1 MEPELPPRLLL
12 FDGECGLC
20 DRFVQWVVEQDKAG
34 LFHFAP
40 LQGDTARC
48 LRESMEIPEGL
59 DTAVLVQSGVV
70 YLRSSAVF
78 QVLRQLSAPWN
89 WLGGFGVLPRFLTDP
104 AYRLVARVRHV
115 LMGGRSA
122 CRLPMGDEET
132 RFLP

>member
-12 FDGECGLC
+12 YDGDCGLC
-20 DRFVQWVVEQDKAG
+20 DRFVQWVLEQDQSG

-40 LQGDTARC
+40 LQGATASS
-48 LRESMEIPEGL
+48 LRESMEIPAGL

-89 WLGGFGVLPRFLTDP
+89 WLGVFGVLPRFLTDP
-104 AYRLVARVRHV
+104 AYRLVARVRHF
-115 LMGGRSA
+115 LMGGKSA
-122 CRLPMGDEET
+122 CRLPREGEEP